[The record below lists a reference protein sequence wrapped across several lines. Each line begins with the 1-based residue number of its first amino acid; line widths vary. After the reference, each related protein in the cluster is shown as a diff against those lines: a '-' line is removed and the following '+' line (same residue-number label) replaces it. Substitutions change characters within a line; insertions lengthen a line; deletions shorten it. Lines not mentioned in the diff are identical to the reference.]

1 MKIEITTTSAI
12 TCEELKELMK
22 FLDCA
27 EKKYPNLEVDLVAE
41 VFGKSVNDV
50 FKQS

>member
-1 MKIEITTTSAI
+1 
-12 TCEELKELMK
+12 MK

-27 EKKYPNLEVDLVAE
+27 EKKYPNLEVDLEAE